1 LIKKNFT
8 ERNYLTVRPQKTLGN
23 LMDGHKPIDMKAL
36 SSNVAE
42 IKVSY
47 IPTGRPGIQITC
59 SKDAYMELKNWFS
72 EDTMALQEQF
82 VVLYLNRANRVLA
95 VYEVSRGGLTGTV
108 ADPRLILSTALKLAS
123 VGILVAHN
131 HPSGSLKPSMADK
144 QLTEKIKEGGKLL
157 DIQLLDH
164 IILTSDD
171 YYSFAD
177 EGCL

>member
-1 LIKKNFT
+1 
-8 ERNYLTVRPQKTLGN
+8 V
-23 LMDGHKPIDMKAL
+23 DGHKPIHMKAL

-47 IPTGRPGIQITC
+47 IPTGRPGTQITC
-59 SKDAYMELKNWFS
+59 SNDAYLELRNWFS
-72 EDTMALQEQF
+72 KDTLALQEQF

-95 VYEVSRGGLTGTV
+95 AYEVSRGGLTGTV

-123 VGILVAHN
+123 VGILVSHN
-131 HPSGSLKPSMADK
+131 HPSGSLKPSHADI

-157 DIQLLDH
+157 DIQLVDH
-164 IILTSDD
+164 LILTPDE

-177 EGCL
+177 EGKI

>member
-1 LIKKNFT
+1 
-8 ERNYLTVRPQKTLGN
+8 V
-23 LMDGHKPIDMKAL
+23 DGQKPIDMKAL

-42 IKVSY
+42 IKISY
-47 IPTGRPGIQITC
+47 IPTGRPGTQITC
-59 SKDAYMELKNWFS
+59 SNDAYLELKNWFS
-72 EDTMALQEQF
+72 EDTLAIQEQF

-95 VYEVSRGGLTGTV
+95 AYEVSRGGLTGTV

-131 HPSGSLKPSMADK
+131 HPSGSLKPSQADL

-157 DIQLLDH
+157 DIQLVDH
-164 IILTSDD
+164 LILTSEE

-177 EGCL
+177 EGHL